1 VKKYESLRQCFN
13 IRPDCPDSG
22 QSVSVYAISIGIG
35 EQLMKKFISILC
47 LAMASIGAQAKD
59 TITIMYAYGPADSVA
74 NYHRTLANEANKIQN
89 KYNFIFDAKPGA
101 GGSIASN
108 QVLRDANTILAHST
122 AFFIRPNVYPNE
134 SYDLTQ
140 FKEQF
145 VHCTAPMAITS
156 SKFKNWREVAVDKE
170 VTIGISGLGVTTH
183 LAALQVQKK
192 YPKMNIIP
200 FKSTTESMLSMVSG
214 QTDFHIGFISEAEQ
228 WTKEN
233 KTAKVT
239 VNVLGITGNR
249 VVNGYQPL
257 TKEGF
262 DQSFASMNVGHHLVL
277 PARYDDAR
285 AKEFYDIFVQAAR
298 AESVRN
304 AYAVDFCEPASVN
317 YNDLPKFFNF
327 HTDYWKKLSEGV
339 KVN

>member
-1 VKKYESLRQCFN
+1 
-13 IRPDCPDSG
+13 
-22 QSVSVYAISIGIG
+22 
-35 EQLMKKFISILC
+35 
-47 LAMASIGAQAKD
+47 
-59 TITIMYAYGPADSVA
+59 
-74 NYHRTLANEANKIQN
+74 
-89 KYNFIFDAKPGA
+89 
-101 GGSIASN
+101 
-108 QVLRDANTILAHST
+108 
-122 AFFIRPNVYPNE
+122 VYPNE

-156 SKFKNWREVAVDKE
+156 SKFKTWRDVPADKDLT
-170 VTIGISGLGVTTH
+170 VGVSGLGVTTH

-239 VNVLGITGNR
+239 VNVLGITGNK
-249 VVNGYQPL
+249 VVNNYQPMV
-257 TKEGF
+257 KEGF
-262 DQSFASMNVGHHLVL
+262 DPVFASMNVGFHFVVPLKS
-277 PARYDDAR
+277 DDAR
-285 AKEFYDIFVQAAR
+285 AKEFYDIFVLAAR

-304 AYAVDFCEPASVN
+304 AYAVDFCEPQTVAESE
-317 YNDLPKFFNF
+317 LPKWYQF
-327 HTDYWKKLSEGV
+327 HVNYWKKLSSGI
-339 KVN
+339 KID